1 MFEKEAEEA
10 VRFYTSIFKN
20 SKIESIAR
28 YTEEG
33 FEHHRKSAGSI
44 KTIEFTLDGQE
55 FLALNGGPIFKF
67 NEAISLIVNCEDQNE
82 VDYYWKRLCEGGDE
96 KAQVCGWLK
105 DKFGV
110 SWQVASLVLN
120 EMILD
125 PDVVKVNRVLKAM
138 FQMKKINIA
147 ELEAVYGK

>member
-1 MFEKEAEEA
+1 M
-10 VRFYTSIFKN
+10 
-20 SKIESIAR
+20 AR

-33 FEHHRKSAGSI
+33 FEHHRKPAGSI

-96 KAQVCGWLK
+96 KAQVCGWL
-105 DKFGV
+105 
-110 SWQVASLVLN
+110 
-120 EMILD
+120 
-125 PDVVKVNRVLKAM
+125 
-138 FQMKKINIA
+138 
-147 ELEAVYGK
+147 

>member
-28 YTEEG
+28 YIEEG
-33 FEHHRKSAGSI
+33 FEHHRKPAGSMM
-44 KTIEFTLDGQE
+44 TIEFTLDGQE
-55 FLALNGGPIFKF
+55 FLALNAGPIFD
-67 NEAISLIVNCEDQNE
+67 EAISLIVNCEDQNE

-147 ELEAVYGK
+147 ELEAAYGK

>member
-1 MFEKEAEEA
+1 MM
-10 VRFYTSIFKN
+10 
-20 SKIESIAR
+20 
-28 YTEEG
+28 
-33 FEHHRKSAGSI
+33 
-44 KTIEFTLDGQE
+44 TIEFTLDGQE
-55 FLALNGGPIFKF
+55 FLALNAGPIFD
-67 NEAISLIVNCEDQNE
+67 EAISLIVNCEDQNE